1 MQTNVLGDRMTA
13 RRLEYRRGQAGVSR
27 ARLALGAVVVAA
39 GSVGAQVGLLA
50 VTRWEWRAV
59 AAPGPATLDEVLGLA
74 ASTTACALVLWWG
87 LGTLA
92 AVGSH
97 LPGRAG
103 GWCRHLAARVA
114 PALSRRAAAA
124 LVGVAVG
131 GALVPGA
138 ALAAT
143 QPAPTSAAA
152 WSTGAATTTAGGGA
166 TTTADDGAISSSAR
180 PGPGW
185 TPTAPPGRAT
195 ATGGGQPAGAIP
207 SPSSATAVGEE
218 APGWTPTRPVQRP
231 QASAEVLGLRPGAR
245 TAADAVVVHRGDTLW
260 SIVARRLG
268 PGASDAEVAAAWPAW
283 HEANRSVIGD
293 DPDLLVPGQQ
303 LRAPAHAG
311 SAR

>member
-1 MQTNVLGDRMTA
+1 MTT
-13 RRLEYRRGQAGVSR
+13 RRLEDQRRPEGVSR
-27 ARLALGAVVVAA
+27 ARVTLGAVVVAA
-39 GSVGAQVGLLA
+39 GCLGAQTGLLA

-59 AAPGPATLDEVLGLA
+59 AAPGPAMLDEVLGLT
-74 ASTTACALVLWWG
+74 ASATACALVLWWG

-103 GWCRHLAARVA
+103 GWSRRLAARVA

-143 QPAPTSAAA
+143 RAAPTSAAA
-152 WSTGAATTTAGGGA
+152 WSTGAAATTAGGETATTARGAAAPTAGGGA
-166 TTTADDGAISSSAR
+166 TSSSAQL
-180 PGPGW
+180 GPGW
-185 TPTAPPGRAT
+185 TPTAPPRPAT
-195 ATGGGQPAGAIP
+195 ATAGGRPADATP
-207 SPSSATAVGEE
+207 SPSSATAISAE

-260 SIVARRLG
+260 SIVARRIG
-268 PGASDAEVAAAWPAW
+268 PDASDAEVAAAWPAW

-303 LRAPAHAG
+303 LQVPAHAG

>member
-1 MQTNVLGDRMTA
+1 
-13 RRLEYRRGQAGVSR
+13 
-27 ARLALGAVVVAA
+27 
-39 GSVGAQVGLLA
+39 VGLLA

-59 AAPGPATLDEVLGLA
+59 TAPAPATLDEVLGLA
-74 ASTTACALVLWWG
+74 ASAAACALALWWG

-103 GWCRHLAARVA
+103 GCCRHVTARVA

-143 QPAPTSAAA
+143 QPAATHAATA
-152 WSTGAATTTAGGGA
+152 ARGGAAKAVGG
-166 TTTADDGAISSSAR
+166 DAISSSAHA
-180 PGPGW
+180 GPGW
-185 TPTAPPGRAT
+185 TPIAPPGRAT
-195 ATGGGQPAGAIP
+195 ATAGGPRAGATP
-207 SPSSATAVGEE
+207 SPSPAPAVGAE
-218 APGWTPTRPVQRP
+218 APGWTPTRPLQRP
-231 QASAEVLGLRPGAR
+231 QASAEVLGLRPRAGS
-245 TAADAVVVHRGDTLW
+245 AADAVVVHRGDTLW

-268 PGASDAEVAAAWPAW
+268 PDASDAEVAAAWPAW

-303 LRAPAHAG
+303 LRAPAHAA